1 MQKTFIYHIT
11 QMVVC
16 FRKKSSVCGNTLEKS
31 QIFFSIDDVD
41 ERFNYIRHPGK
52 FNEVFEN
59 IEKFT
64 KLEGNIEFAIF
75 QTIGILNICN
85 QKELTEYVKENIP
98 MHIHIIIWC
107 LNPAHVRKML
117 VLKKLKEK

>member
-1 MQKTFIYHIT
+1 
-11 QMVVC
+11 MVVC
-16 FRKKSSVCGNTLEKS
+16 FHEEKVHLWKHFRKV
-31 QIFFSIDDVD
+31 QIFFSIDDVE

-75 QTIGILNICN
+75 PNNRHT
-85 QKELTEYVKENIP
+85 KY
-98 MHIHIIIWC
+98 M
-107 LNPAHVRKML
+107 
-117 VLKKLKEK
+117 